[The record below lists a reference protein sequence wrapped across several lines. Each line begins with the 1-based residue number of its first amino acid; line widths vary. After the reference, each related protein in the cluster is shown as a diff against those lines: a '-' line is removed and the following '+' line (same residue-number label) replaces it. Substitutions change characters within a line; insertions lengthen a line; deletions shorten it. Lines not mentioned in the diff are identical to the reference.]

1 MSKKFVDMWGWSEYH
16 KFLSDFFCLTTPKNF
31 KKKPSTVALV
41 LGIEISYDKGGYV
54 TISCRF
60 FCLAVP
66 KKFVEEPFC
75 AVFQE
80 SSVSQKC
87 VYKRG
92 GRVSIFFRRKF
103 VPSQCRNFSYWN
115 PLMFLHFRGL
125 CHELLSIFFCLAV
138 TKNIVG
144 EPFSAVLQKSFLSK
158 NSIDKRWLRVSRFFH
173 RKFIVS

>member
-1 MSKKFVDMWGWSEYH
+1 MWGWSEYH
-16 KFLSDFFCLTTPKNF
+16 KFLSDFFCLTAPKNF

-92 GRVSIFFRRKF
+92 GKSINIFPSEICSVTVPKLLVLESFDVSSFSGFM
-103 VPSQCRNFSYWN
+103 SRNSVD
-115 PLMFLHFRGL
+115 L
-125 CHELLSIFFCLAV
+125 
-138 TKNIVG
+138 
-144 EPFSAVLQKSFLSK
+144 FLSRSNK
-158 NSIDKRWLRVSRFFH
+158 KYRRGTILCCIAE
-173 RKFIVS
+173 KFP